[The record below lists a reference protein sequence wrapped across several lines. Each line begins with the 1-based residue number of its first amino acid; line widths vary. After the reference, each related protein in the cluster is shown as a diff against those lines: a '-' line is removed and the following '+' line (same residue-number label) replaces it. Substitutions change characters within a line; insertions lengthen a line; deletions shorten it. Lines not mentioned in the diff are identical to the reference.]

1 MVRAFDGLFEL
12 ARGIDVE
19 KRRPELRKIRR
30 LNGRNIQPTFH
41 GTTALCVECDEFIST
56 FPVDEK
62 AQVLALI
69 VGKRYRDTLSFG
81 IETQLCHQFAC
92 EEWNI
97 AWTR

>member
-1 MVRAFDGLFEL
+1 MVSAFDRLFEF

-19 KRRPELRKIRR
+19 KRRSELRKIGR
-30 LNGRNIQPTFH
+30 LNGRKIQPTFH
-41 GTTALCVECDEFIST
+41 GATALCVECDEFIST

-69 VGKRYRDTLSFG
+69 VGKRYRDALSFG
-81 IETQLCHQFAC
+81 IETQPGHQVAC
-92 EEWNI
+92 EEWDI